1 MSEPYGLYPLAPQVH
16 VWRRM
21 YENAE
26 MHSLAHQVAV
36 WGRMSGPT
44 DQIVGDLV
52 CYPGSL
58 PVPQAT
64 HDIPV
69 VP

>member
-1 MSEPYGLYPLAPQVH
+1 MSKPYRLYPLAPQVH
-16 VWRRM
+16 VRRRM

-26 MHSLAHQVAV
+26 LHSLAHQVAV
-36 WGRMSGPT
+36 WGRMSGPA

-58 PVPQAT
+58 HVPQA
-64 HDIPV
+64 IQGILV
-69 VP
+69 VA